1 MKENISKCRNRT
13 LNKRQNKFLL
23 MNHQSNLNSIIK
35 ITNLSKHYKLGNTSI
50 SALDDVSFTVD
61 SGEIVFIMGPSGSG
75 KTTLVNLIGG
85 IDHPT
90 CGSIEIMGEDIA
102 KYSDKELTLY
112 RKKRLAFV
120 FQFYSLIPTLT
131 ARENVE
137 LTLELT
143 LRKRKNISKIAE
155 EHLKLVGLEDR
166 MDNFPFQLSGGE
178 RQRVAIARAL
188 GKSPDILLVDEPTG
202 QLDQNT
208 GDNIVKLIR
217 TIAKEKKKTVLL
229 VTHDQELEC
238 YADRVITLR
247 SGKIISDESK
257 SLITQTD
264 FRRVANA
271 ADI

>member
-1 MKENISKCRNRT
+1 MISHHKDSNSVI
-13 LNKRQNKFLL
+13 KI
-23 MNHQSNLNSIIK
+23 SNL
-35 ITNLSKHYKLGNTSI
+35 TKHYKLGDVSI
-50 SALDDVSFTVD
+50 NALDNISFTVD

-75 KTTLVNLIGG
+75 KTTLINLIGV

-90 CGSIEIMGEDIA
+90 SGSIEILGDDIA
-102 KYSDKELTLY
+102 QYSDKELTLY

-137 LTLELT
+137 LVLELT
-143 LRKRKNISKIAE
+143 LRKRKDISKLAE
-155 EHLKLVGLEDR
+155 EHLTLVGLEHR

-188 GKSPDILLVDEPTG
+188 AKSPDILLIDEPTG
-202 QLDQNT
+202 QLDQKT
-208 GDNIVKLIR
+208 GNNIVSLIQK
-217 TIAKEKKKTVLL
+217 IAKEKNKTVLL

-247 SGKIISDESK
+247 SGQIVSDESK
-257 SLITQTD
+257 SLISKTED
-264 FRRVANA
+264 GAVSNA
-271 ADI
+271 ANI

>member
-1 MKENISKCRNRT
+1 MSNSKEDCKPA
-13 LNKRQNKFLL
+13 
-23 MNHQSNLNSIIK
+23 IK
-35 ITNLSKHYKLGNTSI
+35 ITNLSKNYKLGELSI
-50 SALDDVSFTVD
+50 CALDNVSFTVGC
-61 SGEIVFIMGPSGSG
+61 GEIVFIMGPSGSG

-90 CGSIEIMGEDIA
+90 GGSIEIMGEDIS

-137 LTLELT
+137 LVLELS
-143 LRKRKNISKIAE
+143 LRKRRDISSIAE
-155 EHLKLVGLEDR
+155 EHLTLVGLENR

-188 GKSPDILLVDEPTG
+188 AKSPDILLVDEPTG
-202 QLDQNT
+202 QLDQKT
-208 GDNIVKLIR
+208 GDSIVRLIR
-217 TIAKEKKKTVLL
+217 DVAEQKQKTVLL

-247 SGKIISDESK
+247 SGKIVTDESK
-257 SLITQTD
+257 LLVTTTED
-264 FRRVANA
+264 VRATNA

>member
-1 MKENISKCRNRT
+1 MIN
-13 LNKRQNKFLL
+13 QNTE
-23 MNHQSNLNSIIK
+23 LNSVIK
-35 ITNLSKHYKLGNTSI
+35 ITNLSKCYKLGSVSI
-50 SALDDVSFTVD
+50 SALDNVSFTVN

-75 KTTLVNLIGG
+75 KTTLINLIGG

-90 CGSIEIMGEDIA
+90 GGAIEILGEDIA

-137 LTLELT
+137 LVLELT
-143 LRKRKNISKIAE
+143 LRKRKDISKLAE
-155 EHLKLVGLEDR
+155 EQLILVGLENR

-188 GKSPDILLVDEPTG
+188 AKSPDILLIDEPTG
-202 QLDQNT
+202 QLDQTT
-208 GDNIVKLIR
+208 GDNIVNLIR
-217 TIAKEKKKTVLL
+217 KIAKEKNKTVLL
-229 VTHDQELEC
+229 VTHDHELEC

-247 SGKIISDESK
+247 SGQILSDESK
-257 SLITQTD
+257 ILPTQTD
-264 FRRVANA
+264 DRRISNA
-271 ADI
+271 TNI